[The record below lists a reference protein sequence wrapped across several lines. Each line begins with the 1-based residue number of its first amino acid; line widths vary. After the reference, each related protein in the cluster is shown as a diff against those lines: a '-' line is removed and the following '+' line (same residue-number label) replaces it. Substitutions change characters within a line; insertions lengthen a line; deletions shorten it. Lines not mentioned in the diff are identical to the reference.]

1 MLKTTT
7 RLANHECLTFFA
19 LGKKDIFLK
28 SLCKSQ
34 KKPITR
40 LWLSLSKKI
49 GHFCG
54 PIQTDGSD
62 LTGWIDDYC
71 SSIFQIIDVI
81 NMCCTK
87 LKSTREQGHEAK
99 YGDRHLAGERG
110 ALNVSTPF
118 TSQKVPFVLSSR
130 LHVFT

>member
-40 LWLSLSKKI
+40 LWLSACRFCLKKM
-49 GHFCG
+49 
-54 PIQTDGSD
+54 D
-62 LTGWIDDYC
+62 
-71 SSIFQIIDVI
+71 IFVAQYRLMAVI
-81 NMCCTK
+81 
-87 LKSTREQGHEAK
+87 
-99 YGDRHLAGERG
+99 
-110 ALNVSTPF
+110 
-118 TSQKVPFVLSSR
+118 
-130 LHVFT
+130 